1 MRSMSKKAISA
12 VAVALTLA
20 VPALVIAQQR
30 GIALF
35 TDNEPLT
42 TTRLNELVTAVNS
55 LDFATPLFL
64 EAVAGNADGTAV
76 TRNFTAQSPGMLILV
91 PGGTGF
97 QGVNLDIT
105 GSPNGGPNVIGR
117 SRDGN
122 AVTLPIG
129 TGQTITL
136 TFTNAVNQAPNVN
149 VYFMA
154 LTGGAPPSAS

>member
-1 MRSMSKKAISA
+1 MFKKAFTA
-12 VAVALTLA
+12 VAIGLSLT
-20 VPALVIAQQR
+20 VPALVIAQQQG

-42 TTRLNELVTAVNS
+42 TTRLNQLVTAVS
-55 LDFATPLFL
+55 SIDFATPLFI
-64 EAVAGNADGTAV
+64 EAVPGNVDGSAS
-76 TRNFTAQSPGMLILV
+76 TRNFTAQSPGMLLLV

-105 GSPNGGPNVIGR
+105 GSPNGGPDVIGR

-136 TFTNAVNQAPNVN
+136 SFTNAANQAPNVN
-149 VYFMA
+149 VYFTA
-154 LTGGAPPSAS
+154 LTGGAPPVAN